1 MPLGRG
7 GLFILIKAGETM
19 RFTKMEGLG
28 NDYVYINAFEEMV
41 ENPSALAVEMSRAH
55 FGCGSDGLILI
66 KPSEKA
72 DFCME
77 CTTMTAAIPKCA
89 ATASAVWPNTAMTAA

>member
-1 MPLGRG
+1 
-7 GLFILIKAGETM
+7 M

-28 NDYVYINAFEEMV
+28 NDYVYINAFEETV
-41 ENPSALAVEMSRAH
+41 GNPSALAVEMSRCH

-66 KPSEKA
+66 KPSAIA

-77 CTTMTAAIPKCA
+77 MYNNDG
-89 ATASAVWPNTAMTAA
+89 S